1 MLIGLRFHPHA
12 CLIEDTVLIPIRLTF
27 NLEHEQH

>member
-12 CLIEDTVLIPIRLTF
+12 CLIEGTVLIPYRVTI